1 MNPASLRALS
11 RQLVRQLG
19 MLETQCGEVSLT
31 PVQAHALIELER
43 SPCSVNQMAKLLNV
57 DKSNASRTL
66 NRLSKLGFIKSITN
80 PKDKRS
86 QVTTLTEQ
94 GLHTLQQLH
103 QQQNHH
109 YQQVIDQLPIEQ
121 LTQLE
126 STLTIYNQALL
137 NTERQK
143 GLKVR
148 PLTPADNLPI
158 ASVIRTVSAEFGLT
172 EEQGY
177 AVGDPTLDCMS
188 EVYCA
193 SNAQYWIIEAGE
205 TVVGGGGVAPLIGEE
220 GVCELQKMY
229 FLPQIR
235 GKGLAKTLVT
245 KALNFAQK
253 QGYKYC
259 YLETTAELSAAVA
272 LYESL
277 GFEHIKQAMG
287 NTGHEVCEIR
297 MLKVL

>member
-1 MNPASLRALS
+1 MNPASLRDLS

-31 PVQAHALIELER
+31 PVQAHALIELEK

-103 QQQNHH
+103 QQQNRH

-126 STLTIYNQALL
+126 SALTLYNQALL

-143 GLKVR
+143 DLKLR
-148 PLTPADNLPI
+148 PLIHTDNSAI
-158 ASVIRTVSAEFGLT
+158 ASVIRNVSAEFGLT

-193 SNAQYWIIEAGE
+193 SNAQYWVIEAGE

-253 QGYKYC
+253 QGYKHC
-259 YLETTAELSAAVA
+259 YLETTAELNTAVA

-277 GFEHIKQAMG
+277 GFKHIEQAMG
-287 NTGHEVCEIR
+287 NTGHEVCEVR
-297 MLKVL
+297 MLKAL